1 MKNTVEVLRLHRD
14 HVWFEIEPM
23 NMQRDWMHTSTQK
36 FAYKC
41 LPLGIAN
48 QYGWQVLSPTDFS
61 VSWFGGKKVSDV
73 SIDVKDPEFERYFNS
88 HFGESTLTINLDFI
102 IRTPQNYSIY
112 IRGIPNKTYGIIRP
126 LDAIVE
132 TDWLPFTFTYNFLFM
147 EPGTVSFKK
156 GEPLFCFFPIERATV
171 ENFEIVNK
179 NMEDTPEVLKDYQ
192 EFSLARASHLKS
204 GYDAGVFQKFYING
218 EGPNKKYNI
227 KNHLKKVFFSIIK

>member
-1 MKNTVEVLRLHRD
+1 MLRLDRGK
-14 HVWFEIEPM
+14 VWFEIEPM
-23 NMQRDWMHTSTQK
+23 NMQRDWMHQSYKK

-48 QYGWQVLSPTDFS
+48 QYGWQVISPTDFS
-61 VSWFGGKKVSDV
+61 VSWFGGTKMSDV
-73 SIDVKDPEFERYFNS
+73 QIEVEDPEYERYFNS
-88 HFGESTLTINLDFI
+88 HFGESTFTLNLDFI
-102 IRTPQNYSIY
+102 IKTPENYSIY
-112 IRGIPNKTYGIIRP
+112 IRGVPNKPYGVVRP

-147 EPGTVSFKK
+147 EPGTVNFKK

-179 NMEDTPEVLKDYQ
+179 SIEEYPDLLKDFQ
-192 EFSLARASHLKS
+192 DFSSSRDRHLKS

-218 EGPNKKYNI
+218 EGPSKKYNI
-227 KNHLKKVFFSIIK
+227 KNHLKKIFFSIIK